1 MNEERDHEMQVAIS
15 NMLSDLEK
23 QIKEPLTENQQ
34 RTIFRTIFH
43 CLSHLAQNKE
53 NITEHR

>member
-1 MNEERDHEMQVAIS
+1 MNEARDLEIQMAIS

-34 RTIFRTIFH
+34 RIIFRTIFL
-43 CLSHLAQNKE
+43 CLTHLAHNKQ

>member
-1 MNEERDHEMQVAIS
+1 MNEERDLEMQMTIS

-34 RTIFRTIFH
+34 RIIFRTIFH
-43 CLSHLAQNKE
+43 CLTHLAHNKQ